1 MPMTLGQLEA
11 YLVAIL
17 KGFVIDQN
25 KVVVTSK
32 DYSNTVIFHVSL
44 AKVDHDNNTI
54 TSFTQRSLSH
64 LMNKATLHDR
74 GINGGVDPDIGVT

>member
-25 KVVVTSK
+25 KIVVKSQE
-32 DYSNTVIFHVSL
+32 YPNTIIFSVSL

-64 LMNKATLHDR
+64 LMNKATMQDR